1 MNEITSRRQFLRQS
15 FKYGAAATAGAAV
28 AATGLQ
34 AIAPHKLFAASP
46 QTHAWPWP
54 YAKLDPEFCRKLGHD
69 SYWSGKGCSYA
80 GFHPIIAALRA
91 EVGGPYYNIPTEL
104 MIYGHGGGVGWGMLC
119 GALNGA
125 AAAIS
130 LVCEKKTAD
139 MLVNELFAWYSETML
154 PTDLSNQYAVEK
166 KYGINKCD
174 QIIPP
179 CKSGSPLCHVSSTN
193 WCMTTGEEI
202 TCADRKERCARLTGD
217 SVAYAIQ
224 ILNDN
229 YDKKFKPLYAQSTT
243 ATNCNSCHGEKG
255 THVNVLSKMN
265 CIQCHGDPHQGS

>member
-1 MNEITSRRQFLRQS
+1 MSETTSRRQFLQRS

-34 AIAPHKLFAASP
+34 AMVPHQLFAATPKTYS
-46 QTHAWPWP
+46 WPWP
-54 YAKLDPEFCRKLGHD
+54 YAKLDPEFGRKLGHD

-80 GFHPIIAALRA
+80 GFHPIIAGLRHT
-91 EVGGPYYNIPTEL
+91 VGEPYDSLPTEL

-130 LVCEKKTAD
+130 LVCDKKTSD
-139 MLVNELFAWYSETML
+139 MLVNELFAWYANTML
-154 PTDLSNQYAVEK
+154 PTELSNQYAVEN
-166 KYGINKCD
+166 KYGVNKCD

-193 WCMTTGEEI
+193 WCKSTGAEI
-202 TCADRKERCARLTGD
+202 ICVERKDRCARVSGD
-217 SVAYAIQ
+217 TVARAIQ
-224 ILNDN
+224 MLNDN
-229 YDKKFKPLYAQSTT
+229 YDNRFKPMYVQSESV
-243 ATNCNSCHGEKG
+243 ADCNSCHGKDG
-255 THVNVLSKMN
+255 ANVDVLSKMD
-265 CIQCHGDPHQGS
+265 CTQCHGDPHLES